1 MNIYLLILHLAG
13 AATLLLWA
21 VRMVRTGV
29 ERSQEPA
36 LRRALRESR
45 GSKIK
50 AAGIGAAI
58 ALLLQSST
66 AVAVLAAGFA
76 GIGIMSVATGLA
88 LMLGAYFGSSVVV
101 LVLSVDLTWLAP
113 LLLLAGGGL
122 FFKGTAREQ
131 RQFGRILIGIA
142 LILISL
148 QMIGEAT
155 APLRGNAEL
164 PMIVSYLSGDFIT
177 AFLIGAAFTW
187 LVHSSVASSLLIVT
201 LAAQGVMPIELG
213 VSLILGANLGGTLA
227 GMGLTGSGTT
237 EARRIA
243 YGQLLFRG
251 MGSLAVLLVY
261 HLLNPDLSWLGG
273 DVARQVINL
282 HLGFNFVVLLV
293 GLPLTDAVAALM
305 AKLIKPKLTAE
316 EMANPLAEATSALD
330 QNVVSQPD
338 LALASATRELL
349 RMAEIIERMLA
360 PLMELYE
367 TGDREKIRQ
376 ARQMENA
383 VDQAQQEIK
392 LYLAKIQFGEDPD
405 EVRRAHDLSSFAINL
420 EYVGDA
426 ISKTLLRLAERR
438 RDQKLS
444 FSAEGWREL
453 NELHHRVMANMQLAL
468 NVLVSQDRESAR
480 KLLSEKEA
488 MGWAERASH
497 GQHLRRL
504 QNGGADSI
512 ETSNIHLETL
522 RALKTINSL
531 FASVAYPIL
540 RASGDLLDSRLSG
553 KA

>member
-1 MNIYLLILHLAG
+1 
-13 AATLLLWA
+13 
-21 VRMVRTGV
+21 
-29 ERSQEPA
+29 
-36 LRRALRESR
+36 
-45 GSKIK
+45 
-50 AAGIGAAI
+50 
-58 ALLLQSST
+58 
-66 AVAVLAAGFA
+66 
-76 GIGIMSVATGLA
+76 
-88 LMLGAYFGSSVVV
+88 
-101 LVLSVDLTWLAP
+101 
-113 LLLLAGGGL
+113 
-122 FFKGTAREQ
+122 
-131 RQFGRILIGIA
+131 
-142 LILISL
+142 
-148 QMIGEAT
+148 
-155 APLRGNAEL
+155 
-164 PMIVSYLSGDFIT
+164 
-177 AFLIGAAFTW
+177 
-187 LVHSSVASSLLIVT
+187 
-201 LAAQGVMPIELG
+201 
-213 VSLILGANLGGTLA
+213 
-227 GMGLTGSGTT
+227 
-237 EARRIA
+237 
-243 YGQLLFRG
+243 
-251 MGSLAVLLVY
+251 
-261 HLLNPDLSWLGG
+261 
-273 DVARQVINL
+273 
-282 HLGFNFVVLLV
+282 
-293 GLPLTDAVAALM
+293 
-305 AKLIKPKLTAE
+305 
-316 EMANPLAEATSALD
+316 
-330 QNVVSQPD
+330 
-338 LALASATRELL
+338 
-349 RMAEIIERMLA
+349 MAEIIERMLA

-376 ARQMENA
+376 ARQMEDA

-392 LYLAKIQFGEDPD
+392 LYLAQIQFGDDPD

-504 QNGGADSI
+504 QNGTADSI

>member
-45 GSKIK
+45 GSKVK
-50 AAGIGAAI
+50 AAGIGAII

-88 LMLGAYFGSSVVV
+88 LMLGAYFGSSIVV
-101 LVLSVDLTWLAP
+101 LVLSVDLTWLVP

-164 PMIVSYLSGDFIT
+164 PVIVNYLSGDFVT

-187 LVHSSVASSLLIVT
+187 LVHSSVASALLIVT

-213 VSLILGANLGGTLA
+213 ISLILGANLGGTLA
-227 GMGLTGSGTT
+227 GMGLTGNGTT

-251 MGSLAVLLVY
+251 LGAVAVLLAY
-261 HLLNPDLSWLGG
+261 HLLNPDLSWLGS

-282 HLGFNFVVLLV
+282 HLAFNLAVLLV
-293 GLPLTDAVAALM
+293 GLPLTDVVATLM
-305 AKLIKPKLTAE
+305 ERLIKPKLTAE
-316 EMANPLAEATSALD
+316 EMANPLAGATSALD
-330 QNVVSQPD
+330 QKVVSQPD

-376 ARQMENA
+376 ARQMEDA

-392 LYLAKIQFGEDPD
+392 LYLAQIQFGDDPD

-497 GQHLRRL
+497 GQHLLRL
-504 QNGGADSI
+504 QAGASDSI

>member
-1 MNIYLLILHLAG
+1 MNIYLLVLHLAG

-50 AAGIGAAI
+50 AAGIGAVI

-164 PMIVSYLSGDFIT
+164 PMVVNYLSGDFVT

-187 LVHSSVASSLLIVT
+187 LVHSSVASALLIVT
-201 LAAQGVMPIELG
+201 LAAQGVMPIELA
-213 VSLILGANLGGTLA
+213 VSLMLGANLGGTLA
-227 GMGLTGSGTT
+227 GLGLTANGTT

-243 YGQLLFRG
+243 FGQLLLRG
-251 MGSLAVLLVY
+251 LGAVVLLLVY
-261 HLLNPDLSWLGG
+261 HLLKPSLSWLGA

-282 HLGFNFVVLLV
+282 HLAFNFAVLVL
-293 GLPLTDAVAALM
+293 GLPLTGMV
-305 AKLIKPKLTAE
+305 AKLMELLVKPKPTAE
-316 EMANPLAEATSALD
+316 ELANPLAGATSALD

-376 ARQMENA
+376 ARQMEDA

-392 LYLAKIQFGEDPD
+392 LYLAKIQFGDDPD
-405 EVRRAHDLSSFAINL
+405 EVRRAHDLASFAINL

-504 QNGGADSI
+504 QSGTATSI

-540 RASGDLLDSRLSG
+540 RSTGDLLDSRLTG
-553 KA
+553 KI